1 MRVLITG
8 ASGFVGKN
16 LASRL
21 AGLDDVQVDTYTRS
35 NSREDL
41 NSLVLGADFIFHLA
55 GVNRPPSP
63 DLFMSGNF
71 GLTQDLCTALA
82 AGDGLKAC
90 TVVYTSSTQAA
101 LENAYGQSKRAAEQA
116 LCDMAKTTG
125 NQVVIYRLP
134 NVFGP
139 ESKPNYNSAVAT
151 FCHNIARNLPIQIH
165 DPTSPLKLVYI
176 DDVVDSFVR
185 ILRGEPQVLDEQGF
199 VTGIP
204 HHASTVGQVAGWISD
219 FHQGRLVQPMD
230 PSQAA
235 LIHALHKTYL
245 SMVPSSSHSE

>member
-1 MRVLITG
+1 MKVLITG
-8 ASGFVGKN
+8 ASGFIGKN

-21 AGLDDVQVDTYTRS
+21 AGMDDVQVDTYTRS

-41 NSLVLGADFIFHLA
+41 KPLVWGADCIFHLA

-71 GLTQDLCTALA
+71 EVTQDLCTALT
-82 AGDGLKAC
+82 AGDGHKRR
-90 TVVYTSSTQAA
+90 TVVYTSSTQAV

-116 LCDMAKTTG
+116 LSDMAKTTG
-125 NQVVIYRLP
+125 NQVAIYRLP

-176 DDVVDSFVR
+176 DDVVDSFMC
-185 ILRGEPQVLDEQGF
+185 ILSGKSLVMDEQGF
-199 VTGIP
+199 IADIP
-204 HHASTVGQVAGWISD
+204 HYISTVGQVAQWIND
-219 FHQGRLVQPMD
+219 FHQGKLVQSKD

-245 SMVPSSSHSE
+245 SMSA